1 MGKKNTKTKTSEG
14 VELKIVPDTREQVRE
29 GLLQSA
35 IALGLEEIASILEDE
50 RAEFCGPRH
59 ARSPERTAVR
69 NGTAPG
75 ELVLGGRRV
84 SMRRPR
90 ARTRDG
96 EEVMLPSWEH
106 FADEDVLHERAME
119 QMLVG
124 VSTRKYGRSLEPV
137 GESVETRG
145 TSRSAVS
152 RRFVAGTAKRL
163 TALLERRLDGIQ
175 FVALMIDG
183 IVLEDHTILVALG
196 IDSDGKKHPLGL
208 REGATENSTSC
219 KELLA
224 DLIDRGLA
232 ADRALLVVIDGA
244 KALRKAVTEVFG
256 NRALVQRCQE
266 HKMRNVTDQLP
277 DDMRKTVR
285 RAMQDAYRTRDVGR
299 AKKLLTNLQRSLE
312 AHHPGAASSLA
323 EGLDETLTI
332 IAFDLPELLE
342 RTLATTNPIENLMGT
357 VRRVSRNVKR
367 WRDGQMMLRWVAAGL
382 LEGERTF
389 RRVKGHKGI
398 PRLLAALREH
408 EIRIGVA
415 VEHGVA

>member
-1 MGKKNTKTKTSEG
+1 
-14 VELKIVPDTREQVRE
+14 
-29 GLLQSA
+29 
-35 IALGLEEIASILEDE
+35 
-50 RAEFCGPRH
+50 
-59 ARSPERTAVR
+59 
-69 NGTAPG
+69 
-75 ELVLGGRRV
+75 
-84 SMRRPR
+84 
-90 ARTRDG
+90 
-96 EEVMLPSWEH
+96 
-106 FADEDVLHERAME
+106 
-119 QMLVG
+119 
-124 VSTRKYGRSLEPV
+124 
-137 GESVETRG
+137 
-145 TSRSAVS
+145 VS